1 MGFSDLIPGVSG
13 GTIAFITGIY
23 KELINTLVSLNF
35 SKFKLIKN
43 KDFNGFWIS
52 INGNFIFS
60 LSLGIISSILIFSRL
75 IAYLLKNFSIEIW
88 SFFFGLI
95 LSSVILFVKKYSLF
109 SKINFILMLLGA
121 IFSYFLT
128 LISPSQKEITLFYLF
143 ISSMVA
149 IIAMILPGISGGFI
163 FILFGVYEYIIK
175 TINDFTNKLIY
186 FDFKSIDD
194 ILYRII
200 VIVFGIITGLK
211 LFSKI
216 LKWLI
221 DNYEKK
227 TLSILMGIM
236 IGSLPEIWPL
246 KTYDSLINN
255 HNLFNSFFF
264 VAIGVL
270 IVTILEIKLKK
281 NNYEKR

>member
-23 KELINTLVSLNF
+23 KELINTLVGLNF
-35 SKFKLIKN
+35 SKLKLIRNKN
-43 KDFNGFWIS
+43 FNSFWIS

-75 IAYLLKNFSIEIW
+75 IEYLLKNFSIEIW

-95 LSSVILFVKKYSLF
+95 LSSVIYFLKKYSLF
-109 SKINFILMLLGA
+109 GKLNFILILLGA

-128 LISPSQKEITLFYLF
+128 LVSPSEKEITLIYLF
-143 ISSMVA
+143 FSSMVA

-175 TINDFTNKLIY
+175 TINDFTDKIID
-186 FDFKSIDD
+186 FDFKSFDD
-194 ILYRII
+194 ILYKLIMI
-200 VIVFGIITGLK
+200 VMGIITGLK

-221 DNYEKK
+221 ENHEKK
-227 TLSILMGIM
+227 TLSILIGIM

-246 KTYDSLINN
+246 KTYDSMTNNYNLLNSLI
-255 HNLFNSFFF
+255 FAS
-264 VAIGVL
+264 IGVL
-270 IVTILEIKLKK
+270 IVTLLKIKSKR

>member
-23 KELINTLVSLNF
+23 RELIDTLASLNF
-35 SKFKLIKN
+35 SKLKLIKN
-43 KDFNGFWIS
+43 KNFHSFWTS

-75 IAYLLKNFSIEIW
+75 IAYLLKKFSVEIW

-95 LSSVILFVKKYSLF
+95 LASVIYFIKKYSLF
-109 SKINFILMLLGA
+109 SKLNIILIVLGA
-121 IFSYFLT
+121 IFSYLLT
-128 LISPSQKEITLFYLF
+128 LISPSEKEITLVYLF
-143 ISSMVA
+143 FSSMIA

-175 TINDFTNKLIY
+175 TINDFTNKVIE
-186 FDFKSIDD
+186 FDFKSLDD
-194 ILYRII
+194 IFYKLII
-200 VIVFGIITGLK
+200 ILLGIITGLK

-221 DNYEKK
+221 ENHEKK

-246 KTYDSLINN
+246 KTYDSMINN
-255 HNLFNSFFF
+255 YNLFNSILFIF
-264 VAIGVL
+264 IGFL
-270 IVTILEIKLKK
+270 MLALLELKSK
-281 NNYEKR
+281 KINYEKK

>member
-23 KELINTLVSLNF
+23 KELIDTLASLDF
-35 SKFKLIKN
+35 SKLKLIKN
-43 KDFNGFWIS
+43 KNFHIFWTS

-75 IAYLLKNFSIEIW
+75 IAYLLKNFSVEIW

-95 LSSVILFVKKYSLF
+95 LASVIYFIKKYSLF
-109 SKINFILMLLGA
+109 SKLNIILILLGA
-121 IFSYFLT
+121 IFSYLLT
-128 LISPSQKEITLFYLF
+128 LISPSEKEITLVYLF
-143 ISSMVA
+143 FSSMIA

-175 TINDFTNKLIY
+175 TINDFTNKVIE
-186 FDFKSIDD
+186 FDFKSLDD
-194 ILYRII
+194 ILYKLII
-200 VIVFGIITGLK
+200 IILGIITGLK

-221 DNYEKK
+221 ENHEKK

-246 KTYDSLINN
+246 KTYDSMINN
-255 HNLFNSFFF
+255 YNLFNSILFIF
-264 VAIGVL
+264 IGFL
-270 IVTILEIKLKK
+270 MLALLELKSKK
-281 NNYEKR
+281 N

>member
-23 KELINTLVSLNF
+23 KELIDTLVGLNF
-35 SKFKLIKN
+35 SKIKLIRN
-43 KDFNGFWIS
+43 ENFLNFWIS

-60 LSLGIISSILIFSRL
+60 LSLGIISSILIFSKL

-95 LSSVILFVKKYSLF
+95 LSSIIYFTKKYSLL
-109 SKINFILMLLGA
+109 SKLNLILIILGA
-121 IFSYFLT
+121 ILSYFLT
-128 LISPSQKEITLFYLF
+128 LISPSEQEITLIYLF
-143 ISSMVA
+143 FSSMVA

-163 FILFGVYEYIIK
+163 FILFGVYEHII
-175 TINDFTNKLIY
+175 TVINDFTNKLIR
-186 FDFKSIDD
+186 FDFNSFDD
-194 ILYRII
+194 TFYKLI
-200 VIVFGIITGLK
+200 VIIMGIITGLK

-221 DNYEKK
+221 ENHEKK

-236 IGSLPEIWPL
+236 IGSLPKIWPL
-246 KTYDSLINN
+246 KTYDSIINYYN
-255 HNLFNSFFF
+255 IFNSIFF
-264 VAIGVL
+264 VAIGIL
-270 IVTILEIKLKK
+270 ILTLLERKSNKK
-281 NNYEKR
+281 NYE

>member
-23 KELINTLVSLNF
+23 KELIDTLVGLNF
-35 SKFKLIKN
+35 SKIKLIRN
-43 KDFNGFWIS
+43 ENFLNFWIS

-60 LSLGIISSILIFSRL
+60 LSLGIISSILIFSKL

-95 LSSVILFVKKYSLF
+95 LSSIIYFTKKYSLL
-109 SKINFILMLLGA
+109 SKLNLILIILGA
-121 IFSYFLT
+121 ILSYFLT
-128 LISPSQKEITLFYLF
+128 LISPSEQEITLIYLF
-143 ISSMVA
+143 FSSMVA

-163 FILFGVYEYIIK
+163 FILFGVYEHII
-175 TINDFTNKLIY
+175 TVINDFTNKLIR
-186 FDFKSIDD
+186 FDFKSFDD
-194 ILYRII
+194 TFYKLI
-200 VIVFGIITGLK
+200 VIIMGIITGLK

-221 DNYEKK
+221 ENHEKK

-236 IGSLPEIWPL
+236 IGSLPKIWPL
-246 KTYDSLINN
+246 KTYDSIINYYN
-255 HNLFNSFFF
+255 IFNSIFF
-264 VAIGVL
+264 VAIGIL
-270 IVTILEIKLKK
+270 ILTLLERKSKKK
-281 NNYEKR
+281 NDD

>member
-23 KELINTLVSLNF
+23 KELIDTLVGLNF
-35 SKFKLIKN
+35 SNLKLIKRKN
-43 KDFNGFWIS
+43 FHSFWKS

-75 IAYLLKNFSIEIW
+75 ISYLLENFSVEIW

-95 LSSVILFVKKYSLF
+95 LASVIYFIKKYSLF
-109 SKINFILMLLGA
+109 SKLHLILILLGA
-121 IFSYFLT
+121 IFSYLLT
-128 LISPSQKEITLFYLF
+128 QISPSEKDITLLYLF
-143 ISSMVA
+143 FSSMVA

-163 FILFGVYEYIIK
+163 FILFGVYEYIIT
-175 TINDFTNKLIY
+175 TINDFTNKVIE
-186 FDFKSIDD
+186 FDFKSFDD
-194 ILYRII
+194 ILYKLII
-200 VIVFGIITGLK
+200 IMMGIITGLK

-221 DNYEKK
+221 ENHEKK

-246 KTYDSLINN
+246 KTYDSIINN
-255 HNLFNSFFF
+255 YNLFYSFLF
-264 VAIGVL
+264 VFIGFL
-270 IVTILEIKLKK
+270 IVILLEIKSKK
-281 NNYEKR
+281 NNYEEK

>member
-23 KELINTLVSLNF
+23 KELIDTLASLNF
-35 SKFKLIKN
+35 SKLKLIKN
-43 KDFNGFWIS
+43 KNFHIFWTS

-75 IAYLLKNFSIEIW
+75 IAYLLKNFSVEIW

-95 LSSVILFVKKYSLF
+95 LASVIYFIKKYTLF
-109 SKINFILMLLGA
+109 SKLNIILILLGA
-121 IFSYFLT
+121 IFSYLLT
-128 LISPSQKEITLFYLF
+128 IISPSEKEITLVYLF
-143 ISSMVA
+143 FSSMIA

-175 TINDFTNKLIY
+175 TINDFTNKVIE
-186 FDFKSIDD
+186 FDFKSLDD
-194 ILYRII
+194 ILYKLIII
-200 VIVFGIITGLK
+200 VLGIITGLK

-221 DNYEKK
+221 ENHEKK

-246 KTYDSLINN
+246 KTYDSIINN
-255 HNLFNSFFF
+255 YNLFNSILF
-264 VAIGVL
+264 VFIGFL
-270 IVTILEIKLKK
+270 MLTLLEIKSKK
-281 NNYEKR
+281 NNYEEK

>member
-95 LSSVILFVKKYSLF
+95 LSSVILFVKKYSLY

-143 ISSMVA
+143 LSSMVA

>member
-95 LSSVILFVKKYSLF
+95 LSSVILFVKKYSLY

-143 ISSMVA
+143 LSSMVA

-221 DNYEKK
+221 DNHEKK

>member
-23 KELINTLVSLNF
+23 KELIDTLVGLNF
-35 SKFKLIKN
+35 SNLKLIKN
-43 KDFNGFWIS
+43 ENFQSFWKS

-60 LSLGIISSILIFSRL
+60 LSLGIVSSILVFSRL
-75 IAYLLKNFSIEIW
+75 IAYLLEYFSIEIW

-95 LSSVILFVKKYSLF
+95 LASVIYFIKKYSLY
-109 SKINFILMLLGA
+109 SKLNLILFFLGL

-128 LISPSQKEITLFYLF
+128 LISPSEKEITLVYLF
-143 ISSMVA
+143 FSSMVA

-163 FILFGVYEYIIK
+163 FILFGVYEYII
-175 TINDFTNKLIY
+175 TIINDFTNKLIE
-186 FDFKSIDD
+186 FDFKSLDD
-194 ILYRII
+194 LLFKIIII
-200 VIVFGIITGLK
+200 VLGIITGLK

-221 DNYEKK
+221 ENHEKK

-255 HNLFNSFFF
+255 YNLFYSFLFVFF
-264 VAIGVL
+264 GFL
-270 IVTILEIKLKK
+270 IVTLIEIKLKK
-281 NNYEKR
+281 NNYEEK

>member
-23 KELINTLVSLNF
+23 KELIDTLVGLNF
-35 SKFKLIKN
+35 SKIKLIRN
-43 KDFNGFWIS
+43 ENFLNFWIS

-60 LSLGIISSILIFSRL
+60 LSLGIISSILIFSKL

-95 LSSVILFVKKYSLF
+95 LSSIIYFTKKYSLL
-109 SKINFILMLLGA
+109 SKLNLILIILGA
-121 IFSYFLT
+121 MLSYFLT
-128 LISPSQKEITLFYLF
+128 LISPSEQEITLIYLF
-143 ISSMVA
+143 FSSMVA

-163 FILFGVYEYIIK
+163 FILFGVYEHII
-175 TINDFTNKLIY
+175 TVINDFTNKLIR
-186 FDFKSIDD
+186 FDFNSFDD
-194 ILYRII
+194 TFYKLI
-200 VIVFGIITGLK
+200 VIIMGIITGLK

-221 DNYEKK
+221 ENHEKK

-236 IGSLPEIWPL
+236 IGSLPKIWPL
-246 KTYDSLINN
+246 KTYDSIINYYN
-255 HNLFNSFFF
+255 IFNSIFF
-264 VAIGVL
+264 VAIGIL
-270 IVTILEIKLKK
+270 ILTLLERKSKKK
-281 NNYEKR
+281 NDD

>member
-23 KELINTLVSLNF
+23 KELIETLVDFNL
-35 SKFKLIKN
+35 SKLKLIRK
-43 KDFNGFWIS
+43 KDFHGFWVS

-95 LSSVILFVKKYSLF
+95 LSSVIYFIKKYSLLN
-109 SKINFILMLLGA
+109 KLNFILMLLGA
-121 IFSYFLT
+121 IFSYSLT
-128 LISPSQKEITLFYLF
+128 LITPSQKEITLFYLF
-143 ISSMVA
+143 FSSMVA

-175 TINDFTNKLIY
+175 IINDFTNKLID
-186 FDFKSIDD
+186 FNFKSFDD
-194 ILYRII
+194 ILYKMIMIALGI
-200 VIVFGIITGLK
+200 VTGLK

-221 DNYEKK
+221 ENHEKK

-255 HNLFNSFFF
+255 YNIFYSIFF
-264 VAIGVL
+264 VSIGVI
-270 IVTILEIKLKK
+270 IVTLLENKIKK
-281 NNYEKR
+281 NNYEER

>member
-23 KELINTLVSLNF
+23 KELIDTLVGLNF
-35 SKFKLIKN
+35 SKIKLI
-43 KDFNGFWIS
+43 

-60 LSLGIISSILIFSRL
+60 FSLGIISSILIFSKL

-95 LSSVILFVKKYSLF
+95 LSSIIYFTKKYSLL
-109 SKINFILMLLGA
+109 SKLNLILIILGA
-121 IFSYFLT
+121 ILSYFLT
-128 LISPSQKEITLFYLF
+128 LISPSEQEITLIYLF
-143 ISSMVA
+143 FSSMVA

-163 FILFGVYEYIIK
+163 FILFGVYEHII
-175 TINDFTNKLIY
+175 TVINDFTNKLIR
-186 FDFKSIDD
+186 FDFNSFDD
-194 ILYRII
+194 TFYKLI
-200 VIVFGIITGLK
+200 VIIMGIITGLK

-221 DNYEKK
+221 ENHEKK

-236 IGSLPEIWPL
+236 IGSLPKIWPL
-246 KTYDSLINN
+246 KTYDSIINYYN
-255 HNLFNSFFF
+255 IFNSIFF
-264 VAIGVL
+264 VAIGIL
-270 IVTILEIKLKK
+270 ILTLLERKSKKK
-281 NNYEKR
+281 NDD

>member
-23 KELINTLVSLNF
+23 KELIDTLVGLNF
-35 SKFKLIKN
+35 SNLKLIKN
-43 KDFNGFWIS
+43 KSFHSFWTS

-60 LSLGIISSILIFSRL
+60 LSLGIISSILIFSKL
-75 IAYLLKNFSIEIW
+75 IAYLLGNFSVEIW

-95 LSSVILFVKKYSLF
+95 LASVIYFIKKYSLF
-109 SKINFILMLLGA
+109 SKLNLILILFGA

-128 LISPSQKEITLFYLF
+128 LISPSEKEITLVYLF
-143 ISSMVA
+143 FSSMIA

-163 FILFGVYEYIIK
+163 FILFGVYEYII
-175 TINDFTNKLIY
+175 TLINDFTNKVIE
-186 FDFKSIDD
+186 FDFKSLDD
-194 ILYRII
+194 ILYKLII
-200 VIVFGIITGLK
+200 ILMGIITGLK

-221 DNYEKK
+221 ENHEKK

-236 IGSLPEIWPL
+236 IGSLPQIWPL

-255 HNLFNSFFF
+255 YNLFYSLLYVF
-264 VAIGVL
+264 VGFL
-270 IVTILEIKLKK
+270 IVTLLEIKSKK
-281 NNYEKR
+281 NNYEEK